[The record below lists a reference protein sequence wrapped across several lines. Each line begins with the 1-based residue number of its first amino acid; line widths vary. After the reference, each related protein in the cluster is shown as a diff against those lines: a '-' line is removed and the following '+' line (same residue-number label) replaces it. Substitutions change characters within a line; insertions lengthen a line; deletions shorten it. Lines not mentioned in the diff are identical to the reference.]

1 MTVRKGARTIA
12 MIPPEILEQ
21 LNNGSIESANLNEW
35 LAIDPK
41 KLLEGVLTQLN
52 RNHYRND
59 ILTDISNLK
68 KQTVMVVNE
77 MIGVSLL
84 TQSYIYNDTALFEQ
98 LATHPSDTV
107 RCWATYFI
115 GKSELPLSEKLERM
129 QPFAADSHFGV
140 REISWIAL
148 RADIT
153 ENLEPAIRLFM
164 PWTVSENEY
173 IRRFACE
180 SIRPRGV
187 WCKHIDVLK
196 ENPELAISI
205 LEPLKSDT
213 SKYVRDSV
221 ANWLNDAS
229 KTRPDFVVNLCK
241 RWEKESQSK
250 ETAYIIK
257 RALRSVQR

>member
-1 MTVRKGARTIA
+1 MTVRKGARTISQ
-12 MIPPEILEQ
+12 IPPEIREQ

-35 LAIDPK
+35 LAINHK
-41 KLLEGVLTQLN
+41 QLLEAVLTHWN
-52 RNHYRND
+52 RKDYLND
-59 ILTDISNLK
+59 ILTDIANLK
-68 KQTVMVVNE
+68 KQTVTVVNE
-77 MIGVSLL
+77 TIGVRLL
-84 TQSYIYNDTALFEQ
+84 TQSYLYNDTTLFEK

-115 GKSELPLSEKLERM
+115 GKSDHSLEEKLERM
-129 QPFAADSHFGV
+129 RPFAADTHFGV

-153 ENLEPAIRLFM
+153 ENLEQAIRLLT

-187 WCKHIDVLK
+187 WCKHIETLK
-196 ENPELAISI
+196 ETPEPALVI
-205 LEPLKSDT
+205 LEPLKSDN

-241 RWEKESQSK
+241 NWEKESQSK
-250 ETAYIIK
+250 ETIYIIK
-257 RALRSVQR
+257 RALRSINR

>member
-12 MIPPEILEQ
+12 EIPPEIRDQ
-21 LNNGSIESANLNEW
+21 LNNGLIESANLNEW
-35 LAIDPK
+35 LAINQK
-41 KLLEGVLTQLN
+41 QLLEKVLIALN
-52 RNHYRND
+52 RKEYLND
-59 ILTDISNLK
+59 ILTDIANLK
-68 KQTVMVVNE
+68 KQTVTQINE

-84 TQSYIYNDTALFEQ
+84 TQSYIYNDTGLFEK
-98 LATHPSDTV
+98 LSVHPSDTV

-115 GKSELPLSEKLERM
+115 GKSDRPLAEKLERM
-129 QPFAADSHFGV
+129 QPFAADNHFGV

-153 ENLEPAIRLFM
+153 ENLEQAIVLLT
-164 PWTVSENEY
+164 PWTLSDNEY
-173 IRRFACE
+173 IRRFASE

-187 WCKHIDVLK
+187 WCKHIEALK
-196 ENPELAISI
+196 ETPETGSNI
-205 LEPLKSDT
+205 LEPLKSDS

-241 RWEKESQSK
+241 KWEKESPTK

-257 RALRSVQR
+257 RALRSINR

>member
-1 MTVRKGARTIA
+1 MTIRKGARTIA
-12 MIPPEILEQ
+12 QIPPEIREQ

-35 LAIDPK
+35 LAINPK
-41 KLLEGVLTQLN
+41 QLLEAVLLQLN
-52 RNHYRND
+52 RKDYLND
-59 ILTDISNLK
+59 ILTDIANLK
-68 KQTVMVVNE
+68 KQTVTVVNE
-77 MIGVSLL
+77 TIGVSLL
-84 TQSYIYNDTALFEQ
+84 TQSYLYNDTTLFEK

-115 GKSELPLSEKLERM
+115 GKSELSLEEKLERM
-129 QPFAADSHFGV
+129 RPFAADSHFGV

-153 ENLEPAIRLFM
+153 ENLEQAIRLLT
-164 PWTVSENEY
+164 PWTISENEY

-187 WCKHIDVLK
+187 WCKHIEALK
-196 ENPELAISI
+196 ETPELATAI

-241 RWEKESQSK
+241 KWEKESQSK
-250 ETAYIIK
+250 ETAAIIK
-257 RALRSVQR
+257 RALRSIKP

>member
-12 MIPPEILEQ
+12 QIPPEILEQ

-35 LAIDPK
+35 LAINPK
-41 KLLEGVLTQLN
+41 QLLEAVLTQLN
-52 RNHYRND
+52 RKDYLND
-59 ILTDISNLK
+59 ILTDIANLK
-68 KQTVMVVNE
+68 KQTVTVVNE

-84 TQSYIYNDTALFEQ
+84 TQSYLYNDTTLFEK

-115 GKSELPLSEKLERM
+115 GKSELSLEEKLNRM
-129 QPFAADSHFGV
+129 QPFAADTHFGV
-140 REISWIAL
+140 REISWIAV

-153 ENLEPAIRLFM
+153 ENLEQAIRLLT
-164 PWTVSENEY
+164 PWTASENEY

-187 WCKHIDVLK
+187 WCKHIEALK
-196 ENPELAISI
+196 ETPEPAIVI
-205 LEPLKSDT
+205 LEPLHSDS

-241 RWEKESQSK
+241 KWEKQSQSK

-257 RALRSVQR
+257 RALRSIKQ